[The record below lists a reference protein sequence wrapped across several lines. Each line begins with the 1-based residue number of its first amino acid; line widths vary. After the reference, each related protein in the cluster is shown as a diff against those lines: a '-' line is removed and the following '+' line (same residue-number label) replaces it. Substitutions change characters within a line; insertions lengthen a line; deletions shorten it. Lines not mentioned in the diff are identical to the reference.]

1 MADSRDNKPIVIM
14 FIIVL
19 VAIIGVASYLL
30 TTSKPG
36 PQVMEKIAIP
46 KAVERIKS
54 EPLTESGPEPERE
67 PLTARVVEVPVED
80 ESLDFVLPLLN
91 DSDELIR
98 DGVVSLTRHEGV
110 NAWLAPNQLIRKF
123 VAFTD
128 NVARGQIA
136 KGPIRSLAPEG
147 PFLVHKIDEKTFEL
161 DHLSYGR
168 YTPFVKIAVSI
179 DARRAAEFYHL
190 LRPLFQIAYAELGYG
205 SQTFDDVMFQSIGRL
220 LETPMIEGQIR
231 LVQPVVM
238 YKFEDPKLESLSA
251 AQKQLIRMGPEN
263 TRLLKA
269 KISEISLELRT
280 ILNR

>member
-1 MADSRDNKPIVIM
+1 MVDSRDNKPIVIM

-19 VAIIGVASYLL
+19 VAITGVASYFV
-30 TTSKPG
+30 TTSKPE
-36 PQVMEKIAIP
+36 PQVVEKIAIP
-46 KAVERIKS
+46 KAVERI
-54 EPLTESGPEPERE
+54 ELGPLTEPQPE
-67 PLTARVVEVPVED
+67 PLTARVIDVPVEE
-80 ESLDFVLPLLN
+80 ESQDFVLPLLD

-128 NVARGQIA
+128 NVARGQIV
-136 KGPIRSLAPEG
+136 KEPIRSLAPEG
-147 PFLVHKIDEKTFEL
+147 PFLVHKIDGKTFEL
-161 DHLSYGR
+161 DHSSYSR

-190 LRPLFQIAYAELGYG
+190 LRPLFQISYGELGYG
-205 SQTFDDVMFQSIGRL
+205 NQRFDDVMFQSIGRL
-220 LETPMIEGQIR
+220 LETPVIEGQIR

-238 YKFEDPKLESLSA
+238 YKFEDPKLESLSS
-251 AQKQLIRMGPEN
+251 AQKQLMRMGPEN

-269 KISEISLELRT
+269 KISEISLEMRT